1 MVCYTLDSTTKS
13 HYLAS
18 GLRSQSDVITC
29 NKVTRLLSPSVESH
43 RHKHTLVDGR
53 NDLGSFEKVLQLP
66 NTEVSHTNRLHQ
78 TLCYYG
84 LHSLGGGVV
93 QGTQEGGTAVI
104 LVTQ

>member
-1 MVCYTLDSTTKS
+1 M
-13 HYLAS
+13 
-18 GLRSQSDVITC
+18 
-29 NKVTRLLSPSVESH
+29 ESH

-104 LVTQ
+104 LVTQYHSYEEGGGGAYHCEIVCLQVEL

>member
-1 MVCYTLDSTTKS
+1 MQQSHKTPLPIYGITLTDSS
-13 HYLAS
+13 
-18 GLRSQSDVITC
+18 
-29 NKVTRLLSPSVESH
+29 
-43 RHKHTLVDGR
+43 KHTLIDGR

-93 QGTQEGGTAVI
+93 QGTQVGGTAGY
-104 LVTQ
+104 